1 MNRKI
6 IGSILIAILLGVLVF
21 GSILFN
27 RSPFPGMGPG
37 SSQSE
42 GGGGPESS
50 GVLDESEGTS
60 ILDVNAQDPGDRP
73 VKSFEL
79 TAQETKWDTGDGVVS
94 AWTYNG
100 TVPGEMLR
108 VTEGDFV
115 RIELKNELEVPVTIH
130 WHGVILPN
138 RMDGVPGL
146 TQDAVQP
153 GETFTYEYI
162 AEDAGTYWYHSHQHS
177 SLQVDKGLYGALV
190 VEEKEKEY
198 DRDAFFLLD
207 EWAVDVEDQD
217 TANMPGMM
225 MGGMTGDGEAD
236 TKQLYDTF
244 TVNGRTGDAIEPL
257 MMENGETMRLR
268 FVNAG
273 YQQHQLVFPEGS
285 MMVIAND
292 GEPVEDTG
300 NSNVLEVAPGERID
314 VAFTKTSGSSQTI
327 AHRMDVDHAEGMRI
341 PVVSESD
348 TEEEAEVA
356 EAADVSDGISHGS
369 ENLLFEAPPEPDVTY
384 DMDLDMGMGGN
395 MGEGMNML
403 EGMEFLINGETF
415 PDTPPIEVEPGDIV
429 RVNITNNG
437 RMNHPMHLHGHR
449 FQVQSKDG
457 EPFDQPIVKD
467 LIHVK
472 PGESYTIYFEADNS
486 GEWLFH
492 CHDNNHAG
500 QGMMTIVDY
509 QNTHSP
515 FELGGEH
522 ENNP

>member
-79 TAQETKWDTGDGVVS
+79 TAQETEWDTGDGVVS

-198 DRDAFFLLD
+198 DRDALFLLD
-207 EWAVDVEDQD
+207 E
-217 TANMPGMM
+217 
-225 MGGMTGDGEAD
+225 
-236 TKQLYDTF
+236 
-244 TVNGRTGDAIEPL
+244 
-257 MMENGETMRLR
+257 
-268 FVNAG
+268 
-273 YQQHQLVFPEGS
+273 
-285 MMVIAND
+285 
-292 GEPVEDTG
+292 
-300 NSNVLEVAPGERID
+300 
-314 VAFTKTSGSSQTI
+314 
-327 AHRMDVDHAEGMRI
+327 
-341 PVVSESD
+341 
-348 TEEEAEVA
+348 
-356 EAADVSDGISHGS
+356 
-369 ENLLFEAPPEPDVTY
+369 
-384 DMDLDMGMGGN
+384 
-395 MGEGMNML
+395 
-403 EGMEFLINGETF
+403 
-415 PDTPPIEVEPGDIV
+415 
-429 RVNITNNG
+429 
-437 RMNHPMHLHGHR
+437 
-449 FQVQSKDG
+449 
-457 EPFDQPIVKD
+457 
-467 LIHVK
+467 
-472 PGESYTIYFEADNS
+472 
-486 GEWLFH
+486 
-492 CHDNNHAG
+492 
-500 QGMMTIVDY
+500 
-509 QNTHSP
+509 
-515 FELGGEH
+515 
-522 ENNP
+522 